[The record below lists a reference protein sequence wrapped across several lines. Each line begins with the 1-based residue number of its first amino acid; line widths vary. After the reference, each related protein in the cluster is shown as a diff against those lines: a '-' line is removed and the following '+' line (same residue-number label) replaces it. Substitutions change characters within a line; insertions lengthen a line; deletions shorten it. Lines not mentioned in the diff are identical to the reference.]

1 MREQLLR
8 VSEVAE
14 MFGVSKASIWN
25 WTKDNPNF
33 PKPAKLTSK
42 VTVWKLSELN
52 KYVDKYI
59 FPQKK
64 G

>member
-25 WTKDNPNF
+25 WTKDPKKHF
-33 PKPAKLTSK
+33 PKCGSVTPK

-52 KYVDKYI
+52 AYMDNHV
-59 FPQKK
+59 FVA
-64 G
+64 

>member
-8 VSEVAE
+8 VVEVAE
-14 MFGVSKASIWN
+14 MFGVSRASIWN

-33 PKPAKLTSK
+33 PKPAKLTPK

-52 KYVDKYI
+52 AYMDNHV
-59 FPQKK
+59 FVA
-64 G
+64 